1 MTAMDDPFEEHAE
14 AYDRWFDEHPAEY
27 RAELARVLQLL
38 PAPDSRAVEVGTG
51 SGRFAAPLGIGIG
64 VEPSRA
70 LGQMARRRGIDVLR
84 GRAEALPLASGSCS
98 CVLMVTVICFLED
111 PAAALRELR
120 RVLAPGGALV
130 LAHIERDGP
139 IALRY
144 LRTGGKRRFLS
155 HARFYSAGEVTALL
169 EDAGFRVDHVDAR
182 AGFCVMAAKK
192 D

>member
-1 MTAMDDPFEEHAE
+1 MDDPFEQHAE

-27 RAELARVLQLL
+27 RAELARVRQLL

-70 LGQMARRRGIDVLR
+70 LGLMARRRGIDVLR

-120 RVLAPGGALV
+120 RVLAPGGTLV
-130 LAHIERDGP
+130 LAYIERDGP

-155 HARFYSAGEVTALL
+155 HARFSSAGEVTALL

-182 AGFCVMAAKK
+182 AGFCVTAAHK